1 MIYRTSD
8 IDKIISNIVVSYLNE
23 GYNVVLSRIPLSY
36 PYVVSY
42 IELFKRIDKSNYSV
56 ARVYLRNKYNYFISA
71 REIDILVNK
80 LDFKDDGG
88 STKNLRVIAD
98 KGDEGFVSKQS
109 FYEVRIN
116 KGLYVDVNSF
126 EEIGK
131 KITLRHE
138 NSIAAINKEDSL
150 LHKSIDLKSLS
161 NNFIDS
167 IMRRVNRVHGFSK
180 ALSTCITS
188 IELVYS
194 GGVIRNTSDYTAY
207 EVRVNIANKTKTDK
221 IILRSCKTVRR
232 INYQVSNP

>member
-1 MIYRTSD
+1 MIYRPND
-8 IDKIISNIVVSYLNE
+8 IDKIISDIVVSYLNE
-23 GYNVVLSRIPLSY
+23 GYNVVLSSVPLSY
-36 PYVVSY
+36 TYVVSY
-42 IELFKRIDKSNYSV
+42 IELFKRIDKSKYSV
-56 ARVYLRNKYNYFISA
+56 ARVYLRNKYIYSISA
-71 REIDILVNK
+71 REISILVNK
-80 LDFKDDGG
+80 LDFKDNCGNTR
-88 STKNLRVIAD
+88 SLSNLAD
-98 KGDEGFVSKQS
+98 EGDEGFVSKQS
-109 FYEVRIN
+109 FYEIRFN
-116 KGLYVDVNSF
+116 KGLYADANSF
-126 EEIGK
+126 EEARK
-131 KITLRHE
+131 KISLRHE
-138 NSIAAINKEDSL
+138 NSLAAANKEDTL

-232 INYQVSNP
+232 RHYQVSNQ

>member
-1 MIYRTSD
+1 MIYRLSD
-8 IDKIISNIVVSYLNE
+8 IDKIISNIVVSHLNE

-56 ARVYLRNKYNYFISA
+56 VRVYLRNKYNYSISS
-71 REIDILVNK
+71 REISVLVNK
-80 LDFKDDGG
+80 LDFKDNGG
-88 STKNLRVIAD
+88 NTRSLSILAD
-98 KGDEGFVSKQS
+98 EGDEGFVSKQS
-109 FYEVRIN
+109 FYEIRFN
-116 KGLYVDVNSF
+116 KGLYVDANSF
-126 EEIGK
+126 EEFRK
-131 KITLRHE
+131 KISLRHK

-150 LHKSIDLKSLS
+150 LHKSIDLKNLS

-167 IMRRVNRVHGFSK
+167 IMRRVNRIHGFSR

-232 INYQVSNP
+232 RNYQVSNP